1 MIEYFN
7 GIALIVGDSHICRW
21 IKESGRL
28 DHDTNVLP
36 RVLHFVPENGV
47 VIDAGGFCGDQTVA
61 YANKVGING
70 KVIAFEPFPEA
81 FQCLEHNMKESP
93 QVICEN
99 MALGNRN
106 GFVKPIALNENFGM
120 AIVEDLSNDIEN
132 VGEINIAKL
141 DSYIETFP
149 YEFTQLDFLKIDTEG
164 FEIDVLQGAKQTI
177 EKFKP
182 VMFIEVNEHTL
193 KAKGYTKNDLLQ
205 TIHDLGY
212 TYRNVYEEQ
221 GLDDEQFDVLCFP
234 K

>member
-1 MIEYFN
+1 
-7 GIALIVGDSHICRW
+7 
-21 IKESGRL
+21 
-28 DHDTNVLP
+28 
-36 RVLHFVPENGV
+36 
-47 VIDAGGFCGDQTVA
+47 
-61 YANKVGING
+61 
-70 KVIAFEPFPEA
+70 
-81 FQCLEHNMKESP
+81 
-93 QVICEN
+93 